1 MNKTLARLQWETTEE
16 PAPEEP
22 APDEP
27 EPEE

>member
-1 MNKTLARLQWETTEE
+1 MTETLARLYAETEE
-16 PAPEEP
+16 PAPDEP